1 MSMSLGFQ
9 CLLQAYFRP
18 ELLNR
23 LDETVVFRQLSRVD
37 IATISQLV
45 LQQTSDRLADKG
57 VHLDVSPAVLA
68 RIQEEG
74 YDEVGWMLW
83 QHCLTYAAQPCL
95 GAAHRSLVHDTRSE
109 AVSSMLGTPA
119 APAATLNV
127 NLPCA
132 GLTLCN
138 CSSCTCSLGDR
149 RCLPQGLPP

>member
-1 MSMSLGFQ
+1 MRDAVESARNVPGTLVLNVNLHMSELLAIRELVIPASWRGTDHWHERVAHALACHAAHQHELGRQ

-57 VHLDVSPAVLA
+57 VRLNVSQAVLA

-74 YDEVGWMLW
+74 YDEVGWML
-83 QHCLTYAAQPCL
+83 
-95 GAAHRSLVHDTRSE
+95 
-109 AVSSMLGTPA
+109 
-119 APAATLNV
+119 
-127 NLPCA
+127 
-132 GLTLCN
+132 
-138 CSSCTCSLGDR
+138 
-149 RCLPQGLPP
+149 

>member
-1 MSMSLGFQ
+1 MLLLAEQLIGFQ

-57 VHLDVSPAVLA
+57 VLLDVSQAVLA

-74 YDEVGWMLW
+74 YDEVGWMLQ
-83 QHCLTYAAQPCL
+83 QHRLPHAAQSCL
-95 GAAHRSLVHDTRSE
+95 GAVHGGLVHDPRSE
-109 AVSSMLGTPA
+109 VCAKYAAHLSS
-119 APAATLNV
+119 
-127 NLPCA
+127 
-132 GLTLCN
+132 
-138 CSSCTCSLGDR
+138 TCS
-149 RCLPQGLPP
+149 GLAYKSAMCGADTV